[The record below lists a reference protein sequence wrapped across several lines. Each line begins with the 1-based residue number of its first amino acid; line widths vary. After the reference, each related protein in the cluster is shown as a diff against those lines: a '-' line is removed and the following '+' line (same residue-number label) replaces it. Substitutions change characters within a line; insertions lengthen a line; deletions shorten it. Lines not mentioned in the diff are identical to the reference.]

1 MLTKLFLE
9 SRKAAENLSLES
21 ALKNEWCDIFQVFC
35 FVSRSSS
42 SLASCISRKL
52 DFSSQRLVVQSLNF
66 FLIYWTKAV
75 DIIDYIY
82 TLEKRCFQKFFFHK
96 LISTLFYN
104 NIHSEDGNLSLLTL
118 LIWLLIFSQFY
129 FLFPKTLLLSWNY
142 CLKSCQISIIK
153 VVPLNPTSLY
163 DALSLPPEM
172 KKSFKQKMCT

>member
-1 MLTKLFLE
+1 MTTYIHW
-9 SRKAAENLSLES
+9 
-21 ALKNEWCDIFQVFC
+21 KNVAFK
-35 FVSRSSS
+35 S
-42 SLASCISRKL
+42 
-52 DFSSQRLVVQSLNF
+52 
-66 FLIYWTKAV
+66 
-75 DIIDYIY
+75 
-82 TLEKRCFQKFFFHK
+82 FFFHK

-172 KKSFKQKMCT
+172 KKSFKQKCVHNDYKLREINTYLPNNYILFIVDFRKQEGNLRKPYLASHR

>member
-1 MLTKLFLE
+1 MDVDKTFLE

-82 TLEKRCFQKFFFHK
+82 TLEKRCFQKFFFFHK

-118 LIWLLIFSQFY
+118 LIWLLIFSRF
-129 FLFPKTLLLSWNY
+129 FSFPKKILFVKLKLLF
-142 CLKSCQISIIK
+142 KK
-153 VVPLNPTSLY
+153 
-163 DALSLPPEM
+163 LPNFHHQA
-172 KKSFKQKMCT
+172 K